1 LFGGTK
7 TNKAPRGDGTVVN
20 PVSYGR

>member
-7 TNKAPRGDGTVVN
+7 TNKAPRGDGTVGN